1 MPRAHPELYVLPRRM
16 HVLELLNI
24 DDLEEA
30 QKYFNEE
37 IFEPTRAANLTPHLN
52 NLITELRDT
61 IFRDGADAQLNL
73 PEERYMTSRHIRD
86 YLRVYFPTLKRSDE
100 VAASMVMSKKKLH
113 STWPFGEHIFDYN
126 YRCLVCHKP
135 IDFHSAPDNRMVE
148 HLHDDCTA
156 MTPAVRHR
164 LPRRNRPPRQPL
176 PPPPAAAADDGD
188 DAAAAA
194 DPQQQDD
201 DE

>member
-24 DDLEEA
+24 DELEEA

-37 IFEPTRAANLTPHLN
+37 IFEPTRTGNLTPHVN
-52 NLITELRDT
+52 NLITELRNT
-61 IFRDGADAQLNL
+61 IFRDGAAAQLNL
-73 PEERYMTSRHIRD
+73 PEERCMTSRHIRD

-100 VAASMVMSKKKLH
+100 VAASMAMSKKQLH

-148 HLHDDCTA
+148 HLHDDCPA
-156 MTPAVRHR
+156 MTPGVRHR
-164 LPRRNRPPRQPL
+164 LPRRNRPPWPRQPR
-176 PPPPAAAADDGD
+176 PPPP
-188 DAAAAA
+188 AAA